1 MTTILI
7 PEITTNNENDMT
19 TILIPEISTN
29 KEKDMTTILTP
40 EITSDIMKDITTY
53 EIKDITT
60 YVENIKVHNKD
71 NYINI
76 PSLFNTTN
84 NTVIYDI
91 ILENLLP
98 SFEPDNDIEIVGEA
112 ADDVIFQI
120 TTSKNQLKALTN
132 SSMNNYN
139 LSILDI
145 SNCEAILKEKY
156 NLNENVSLIILK
168 KEKKSNKAS
177 EREIQLEIY
186 EPYNKTKLNLSFCQD
201 TSINIYVKAEL
212 SDETKYSYEKLKSL
226 GYDIFNINDP
236 FYQDICIDYTSYG
249 NTDMSLSDRINYI
262 YNNDDTRCQ
271 PNCKATKFSPESE
284 YLNCSCNINEEVNN
298 MKQKFKPK
306 KIYES
311 FYDVLKYSNY
321 KILKC
326 YNLVFTEFLMTK
338 NKGGII
344 VFIFILI
351 KINI

>member
-98 SFEPDNDIEIVGEA
+98 SFEPDNDIEIVSEA

-132 SSMNNYN
+132 SSMNNYI

-156 NLNENVSLIILK
+156 NFNENVTLVILK
-168 KEKKSNKAS
+168 KEKISNKAS
-177 EREIQLEIY
+177 EKEIQLEIY
-186 EPYNKTKLNLSFCQD
+186 EPFNKTKLNLSYCQD

-226 GYDIFNINDP
+226 VYDIFNLNDP
-236 FYQDICIDYTSYG
+236 FYQDICVGYTSYG

-262 YNNDDTRCQ
+262 YNNDNTRCQ
-271 PNCKATKFSPESE
+271 PNCKATK
-284 YLNCSCNINEEVNN
+284 
-298 MKQKFKPK
+298 
-306 KIYES
+306 
-311 FYDVLKYSNY
+311 
-321 KILKC
+321 
-326 YNLVFTEFLMTK
+326 
-338 NKGGII
+338 
-344 VFIFILI
+344 
-351 KINI
+351 

>member
-98 SFEPDNDIEIVGEA
+98 SFEPDNDIEIVSEA

-168 KEKKSNKAS
+168 KEKK
-177 EREIQLEIY
+177 
-186 EPYNKTKLNLSFCQD
+186 
-201 TSINIYVKAEL
+201 
-212 SDETKYSYEKLKSL
+212 
-226 GYDIFNINDP
+226 
-236 FYQDICIDYTSYG
+236 
-249 NTDMSLSDRINYI
+249 
-262 YNNDDTRCQ
+262 
-271 PNCKATKFSPESE
+271 
-284 YLNCSCNINEEVNN
+284 
-298 MKQKFKPK
+298 
-306 KIYES
+306 
-311 FYDVLKYSNY
+311 
-321 KILKC
+321 
-326 YNLVFTEFLMTK
+326 
-338 NKGGII
+338 
-344 VFIFILI
+344 I
-351 KINI
+351 K